1 MTRYII
7 RRLLI
12 AVPVLWGIITITFI
26 ISEIMPGDY
35 VDALVPPGLRLEL
48 GVDEAQLQRL
58 RESYGLDKPVV
69 VRYAIWLRE
78 LLLHGNLGYSFVT
91 GQPALQEMAQVLPAT
106 LQLSIVTILFSLV
119 VGTSLGIISA
129 IKQYSVLDH
138 LLTLQAFVWISTPGF
153 VFAIIALYLFS
164 LKLPLFPTGG
174 RAPLDGPDNLLV
186 RLHYLALPALVLGFE
201 GLAGHMRYAR
211 ASLLEALGADY
222 VRTARAKGLP
232 ERSVYLGHAFRNSLL
247 PVITIVGLSLPGI
260 IGGSFIIETIFVWP
274 GMGKLGMESVFMR
287 NQPMIMA
294 MNLIG
299 SSMVLFANL
308 LADITYAWADPRIRY
323 E

>member
-1 MTRYII
+1 
-7 RRLLI
+7 
-12 AVPVLWGIITITFI
+12 
-26 ISEIMPGDY
+26 
-35 VDALVPPGLRLEL
+35 
-48 GVDEAQLQRL
+48 
-58 RESYGLDKPVV
+58 
-69 VRYAIWLRE
+69 
-78 LLLHGNLGYSFVT
+78 
-91 GQPALQEMAQVLPAT
+91 
-106 LQLSIVTILFSLV
+106 
-119 VGTSLGIISA
+119 
-129 IKQYSVLDH
+129 
-138 LLTLQAFVWISTPGF
+138 
-153 VFAIIALYLFS
+153 
-164 LKLPLFPTGG
+164 
-174 RAPLDGPDNLLV
+174 
-186 RLHYLALPALVLGFE
+186 
-201 GLAGHMRYAR
+201 MRYAR

-299 SSMVLFANL
+299 SSMVLCANL

>member
-1 MTRYII
+1 MTRYIL

-12 AVPVLWGIITITFI
+12 AVPVLWGIVTLTFI
-26 ISEIMPGDY
+26 MSEIMPGDY
-35 VDALVPPGLRLEL
+35 VDALVPPNLRLEM
-48 GVDEAQLQRL
+48 GVDTAQLQRL
-58 RESYGLDKPVV
+58 RESYGLDKPVIF
-69 VRYAIWLRE
+69 RYGIWLRE
-78 LLLHGNLGYSFVT
+78 LVLHAISAIRSLPGSRLCKRW
-91 GQPALQEMAQVLPAT
+91 PRWLPAT

-119 VGTSLGIISA
+119 VGTTLGIISA

-138 LLTLQAFVWISTPGF
+138 FLTLQAFVWISTPGF

-164 LKLPLFPTGG
+164 LKIPLFPLEAGCRSTALTTFSSASTIW
-174 RAPLDGPDNLLV
+174 RCR
-186 RLHYLALPALVLGFE
+186 RLFWAFE

-211 ASLLEALGADY
+211 ASLLDALGADY
-222 VRTARAKGLP
+222 VRTARAKGLH

-247 PVITIVGLSLPGI
+247 PVITHVGLSLPGI

-274 GMGKLGMESVFMR
+274 GMGKLGMESIFMR